1 MAGWSHCS
9 THLPTLDIV
18 KCYNYSWEAFLW
30 RRPHDLFGS
39 QGFFGVTT
47 QPDKQFQ
54 VSPQNTSTRSLNLLF
69 QEAFHN
75 SSKSEQGSLVLFFWG
90 SPVLCSWCSW
100 TSWNREWPILALDST
115 PEPRTRG
122 YWMNFYWMNKR
133 INVISSSPSVWC
145 MVRGSCTLLKE
156 WMNGQNSQVQ

>member
-39 QGFFGVTT
+39 QGFFGVDNSAR
-47 QPDKQFQ
+47 QAIPSLSPKQVYQ
-54 VSPQNTSTRSLNLLF
+54 KPQSSLPG
-69 QEAFHN
+69 AFHN

-100 TSWNREWPILALDST
+100 TLWNREWPILALDST

-133 INVISSSPSVWC
+133 INVIPSSPSVWC

>member
-1 MAGWSHCS
+1 MVPLLHTLANPWYCQMLQLQLRSIPTKKTTWS
-9 THLPTLDIV
+9 
-18 KCYNYSWEAFLW
+18 LW
-30 RRPHDLFGS
+30 KPRIFWCWQLI
-39 QGFFGVTT
+39 Q
-47 QPDKQFQ
+47 
-54 VSPQNTSTRSLNLLF
+54 TS
-69 QEAFHN
+69 
-75 SSKSEQGSLVLFFWG
+75 SSKSFPKTSLPEASIFSSRKPSTIPQNLNKDPLFFFFFWG
-90 SPVLCSWCSW
+90 LPVLCSWCSW

-133 INVISSSPSVWC
+133 INVIPSSPSVWC